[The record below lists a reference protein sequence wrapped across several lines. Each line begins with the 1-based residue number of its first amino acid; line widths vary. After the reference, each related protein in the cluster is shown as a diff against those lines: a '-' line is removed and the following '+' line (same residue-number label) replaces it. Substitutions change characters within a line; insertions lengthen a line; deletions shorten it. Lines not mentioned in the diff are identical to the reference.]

1 MAACSTMSCCFY
13 LLNYKHA
20 NMMPNKLH
28 NIIVTP
34 GTFKAPAPASTMI
47 VSCAII
53 APAVAVTILVVKPV
67 PVMEYVT
74 PIVSDTNIG

>member
-1 MAACSTMSCCFY
+1 

>member
-1 MAACSTMSCCFY
+1 MRCYFY
-13 LLNYKHA
+13 LTCYN
-20 NMMPNKLH
+20 NVGTINSRLH

-34 GTFKAPAPASTMI
+34 GTLKAPAPASTMI

-67 PVMEYVT
+67 PVTE
-74 PIVSDTNIG
+74 